1 MHNSTTHIVLV
12 NDKEWQQTAI
22 FDIMNGN
29 MKTHTRHWLSPQIL
43 VIALLCM
50 SASFGI
56 GVKTTGD
63 VQTVD
68 HLQAEETVRLTGDMN
83 ADAVV
88 DLADAIVVLEIVR
101 GEESASPEQLL
112 VEPTG
117 DKAVTIEDALRILRD
132 IHSNTIL

>member
-1 MHNSTTHIVLV
+1 
-12 NDKEWQQTAI
+12 
-22 FDIMNGN
+22 
-29 MKTHTRHWLSPQIL
+29 MKTHKRHWLSPQVL

-68 HLQAEETVRLTGDMN
+68 HLQAEETPRITGDMN
-83 ADAVV
+83 ADSIV
-88 DLADAIVVLEIVR
+88 DLDDVVEILEIVR
-101 GEESASPEQLL
+101 GSKAATPEHIL

-117 DKAVTIEDALRILRD
+117 DKAVTVDDALRLLQD
-132 IHSNTIL
+132 IHTNTSL